1 MKALTDLWQRK
12 PAVAAAL
19 CIGVLVVLRLIVV
32 IASPLEIG
40 PDEAQYWRWSRTLDF
55 GYYSKPP
62 LIAWIIA
69 LSTAVFGDSEWAIRL
84 FAPILHGVA
93 AYFLFL
99 LGRRAFN
106 ARTGAWAAAIYLLMP
121 GVWLSS
127 TIMSTD
133 AVLLPAW
140 AAALYFLWRLREQPT
155 LANGALAGGIIGLAM
170 LGKYAALYLFVGAAL
185 AALFD
190 RDMRRA
196 LLSPAGAA
204 AAIGALLVLSPNLIW
219 NAAHGFATV
228 SHTADNANLGEA
240 GFNPLH
246 VFSFL
251 GDQAAVF
258 GPITLLVLLVG
269 FALTA
274 GRGERET
281 TGRELWLLCFIAP
294 PLVVI
299 LGQEIL
305 SRAHANWAA
314 TAYPAA
320 SVLLASWLDRAF
332 RPRSGKLKAG
342 PFIKAGIGL
351 NALVGLLFAIVWMAP
366 ALGDAMGFENA
377 FKRVRGWEAMSA
389 ELAKYAKQT
398 NATALFFDERENWHG
413 VDYYG
418 RNMDLPPLRSWRRGD
433 HPRSHAEEAG
443 MMQPGEDARVLVASW
458 RADYRPRVRADFQTS
473 ERIADIAIP
482 VGPTKRRPLRLY
494 IASGY
499 HPLPRTPEYE
509 AKFAPLRED

>member
-1 MKALTDLWQRK
+1 
-12 PAVAAAL
+12 
-19 CIGVLVVLRLIVV
+19 
-32 IASPLEIG
+32 
-40 PDEAQYWRWSRTLDF
+40 
-55 GYYSKPP
+55 
-62 LIAWIIA
+62 
-69 LSTAVFGDSEWAIRL
+69 VFGDSEWAIRL
-84 FAPILHGVA
+84 FAPVLHGVA
-93 AYFLFL
+93 AFFLFL
-99 LGRRAFN
+99 LGKRAFD

-140 AAALYFLWRLREQPT
+140 AAALYFLWRLRDRPGIV
-155 LANGALAGGIIGLAM
+155 NGALAGAAIGLAM
-170 LGKYAALYLFVGAAL
+170 LGKYAALYLFVGAGL

-190 RDMRRA
+190 REMRRA

-204 AAIGALLVLSPNLIW
+204 ASIAALLVLSPNLIW
-219 NAAHGFATV
+219 NAANGFATV
-228 SHTADNANLGEA
+228 SHTADNANLGQA

-258 GPITLLVLLVG
+258 GPITMLVLLAGFGLIVG
-269 FALTA
+269 
-274 GRGERET
+274 RKDRET
-281 TGRELWLLCFIAP
+281 TTREFWLLCFIVP

-299 LGQEIL
+299 LGQEIM

-320 SVLLASWLDRAF
+320 SVLVAAWIGRAF
-332 RPRSGKLKAG
+332 RPKTGKVKAG
-342 PFIKAGIGL
+342 PIIKAGVGL

-366 ALGDAMGFENA
+366 SLGDAMGFENA

-389 ELAKYAKQT
+389 ELARYARDTQ
-398 NATALFFDERENWHG
+398 ATALMFDERENWHG

-418 RNMDLPPLRSWRRGD
+418 RNMGLPPLRSWRRLD

-458 RADYRPRVRADFQTS
+458 RADYRPRVRADFVTS
-473 ERIADIAIP
+473 ERIADISIP
-482 VGPTKRRPLRLY
+482 VGPTKQRPLRLFV
-494 IASGY
+494 ASGY